1 MQNDLATKS
10 LIEFLSFNKL
20 AAYGVDLKTQAI
32 IYWNQRAEHEL
43 GYPSKQVLGKP
54 CYKVLCGIS
63 SNFKCENNCRHV
75 VLGKKK
81 TGGSIDLAL
90 LKHKTGLLKTVSLVH
105 LLFPGA
111 YSGDSVLLHV
121 FKSKGSEANIEGLK
135 ALFPLLEADDHSQDS
150 SMVDLIPAHS
160 SLTPRELE
168 ITGLLATG
176 RTTEEI
182 ELELTISRT
191 TVRNH
196 IQNILSKTG
205 SHNRLQAVAYAY
217 RNNLI

>member
-1 MQNDLATKS
+1 MQNDQATKS

-20 AAYGVDLKTQAI
+20 AAYGVDLKTQVI
-32 IYWNQRAEHEL
+32 VYWNQRAEHEL
-43 GYPSKQVLGKP
+43 GYPPDEVLGKP
-54 CYKVLCGIS
+54 CYRVVCGIS
-63 SNFKCENNCRHV
+63 DNFKCENDCRHV

-90 LKHKTGLLKTVSLVH
+90 LKHKTGFLKTVTLVH

-111 YSGDSVLLHV
+111 YTGDAVLLHV
-121 FKSKGSEANIEGLK
+121 FKEKGSKANIDGLK
-135 ALFPLLEADDHSQDS
+135 TFFLESDRHSQDS
-150 SMVDLIPAHS
+150 SMVDSIPAHS

-168 ITGLLATG
+168 ITSLLAHG
-176 RTTEEI
+176 STTEEI
-182 ELELTISRT
+182 ESELTITRT